1 LSACETGLGG
11 FDNNGE
17 QILGLGYQFQNQGAR
32 AVMASLWSVSD
43 GGTQVLMNA
52 FYTALQSGK
61 SKTEA
66 LQLAQQAMI
75 IGNDAA
81 LGNPRGSL
89 VGVRSRADLPSKVR
103 DRLSHPH
110 YWAPFIVIGNG
121 L

>member
-1 LSACETGLGG
+1 
-11 FDNNGE
+11 
-17 QILGLGYQFQNQGAR
+17 
-32 AVMASLWSVSD
+32 MASLWKVSD

-52 FYTALQSGK
+52 FYTALQNGK

-66 LQLAQQAMI
+66 LQLAQQSMI
-75 IGNDAA
+75 TGNDDA
-81 LGNPRGSL
+81 LGNSRGSL
-89 VGVRSRADLPSKVR
+89 VGVRSRAGLEAGVR